1 MAEQAQGKTF
11 RYRHYRLFRNATL
24 GTGAYGQV
32 YRAKLDEL
40 PCAAK
45 ILHPILVDRS
55 DPKKQTNLR
64 KFEQECRF
72 LSEIRHPNIVQYLG
86 MEYDRETGLSVLLM
100 ELMDESLTHFLERS
114 DTPLPYHMQV
124 DISHDIALAL
134 AYLHSNDI
142 IHRDLSSNNVLL
154 IRPGYRAKV
163 TDFGMSKFTEMHPHM
178 TPLTNCP
185 GTQAYMAPEAL
196 QEEPLYTAKLDV
208 FQAGVLM
215 VQIITRK
222 FPDPT
227 RANRSIADP
236 RSPTGIMLM
245 PVPEIE
251 RRHNHLSLISDT
263 HSMVGL
269 IRDCLKNK
277 EKDRPTTQQLC
288 QQLSTLKEATRYSE
302 SRQEGEEGG
311 GRGDEGVRERVRE
324 VEGRE
329 REVEGRERDI
339 QGRLEEVEGRERE
352 VEGRE
357 REVQRRLE
365 EVEGR
370 EREVEGREREIQ
382 GRLEEVGRR
391 ETEEDGGHLD
401 QGLPN
406 PPGQPA
412 PVDIDRLVLEISE
425 FKRKNARLTWALLA
439 VLLLFSAILIGYSL
453 EATSKNGMSRDAS
466 EPFEK
471 DSEMQRLKDQLI
483 LEKEKVQR
491 IKDQLEL
498 KEQLIVDIETK
509 YLSMEEE
516 NKRLT
521 EQNQDL
527 QGQEMQRSKDQLIL
541 EKETEVQRIKD
552 QLELKEQLIVDIE
565 TKYLSM
571 EEENKRLTEQNQDLQ
586 GQEMQRLKD
595 QLILEKETELQR
607 IKDQLE
613 LKEQLIVD
621 IETKYL
627 SMEEEN
633 KRLTEQNQDLQGQEM
648 QRLKDQLIL
657 EKETE
662 VQRIKDQLEL
672 KEQLIVDIETK
683 YLSMEEENKRLTE
696 QNQDLLGQV
705 DSFKNLSEKALFSCV
720 CGPGLRSATV
730 NYSTHVTVEFR
741 DHSGQPYLVPQKI
754 TAQLKAINVSLQRL
768 KTPQKLSVQ
777 IAAVSPSQHNISFTA
792 VIRGQYK
799 LHIQH
804 NGSEINGSPFTIR
817 VYPDPT
823 RLGIPVRVVTGLDDP
838 YGIAINS
845 YGEMIVSEWGPDRV
859 SVLDSTGKVIRRFGD
874 RPEQMKFP
882 TGVAVDRDDNVY
894 VASDH
899 KLQKFSRDGH
909 LIKTVGQK
917 GNKEGEFN
925 EPIGVRLNISHV
937 YLCDKRN
944 HRIQVFDCELNF
956 IRTIGSRGLGGGEFN
971 SPYDLDF
978 DAEGNAYIA
987 DCGNNRIQVLNT
999 SGQFIRQFGHEE
1011 GEGRLEGPTAVH
1023 IIGQIVY
1030 VSDSGH
1036 HRIAVYETSGQFVTS
1051 FGRGGKGEGE
1061 FDDPRHITSDH
1072 NGFIYVCDW
1081 WNNRIKIL

>member
-154 IRPGYRAKV
+154 IGPGYRAKV

-222 FPDPT
+222 FPDPI

-236 RSPTGIMLM
+236 RSPTGIIWM
-245 PVPEIE
+245 PVSEIE
-251 RRHNHLSLISDT
+251 RRHNHLSLISHT

-269 IRDCLKNK
+269 IRDCLKDE

-288 QQLSTLKEATRYSE
+288 QQLSTLKEATEYSE

-324 VEGRE
+324 VKGRE

-357 REVQRRLE
+357 REVQ
-365 EVEGR
+365 
-370 EREVEGREREIQ
+370 

-406 PPGQPA
+406 PPGQLA

-425 FKRKNARLTWALLA
+425 LKRTNARLTWALLA

-453 EATSKNGMSRDAS
+453 EATPKNGMSRDAS

-483 LEKEKVQR
+483 LEKETEVQR
-491 IKDQLEL
+491 IRDQLEL
-498 KEQLIVDIETK
+498 KEPLIVDNETK
-509 YLSMEEE
+509 YPSMEEE
-516 NKRLT
+516 NKRST

-527 QGQEMQRSKDQLIL
+527 QGQ
-541 EKETEVQRIKD
+541 
-552 QLELKEQLIVDIE
+552 
-565 TKYLSM
+565 
-571 EEENKRLTEQNQDLQ
+571 
-586 GQEMQRLKD
+586 
-595 QLILEKETELQR
+595 
-607 IKDQLE
+607 
-613 LKEQLIVD
+613 
-621 IETKYL
+621 
-627 SMEEEN
+627 
-633 KRLTEQNQDLQGQEM
+633 
-648 QRLKDQLIL
+648 
-657 EKETE
+657 
-662 VQRIKDQLEL
+662 
-672 KEQLIVDIETK
+672 
-683 YLSMEEENKRLTE
+683 
-696 QNQDLLGQV
+696 V
-705 DSFKNLSEKALFSCV
+705 DSLKNLSEKALFSWIF
-720 CGPGLRSATV
+720 GPGLRSATV
-730 NYSTHVTVEFR
+730 NYSTHVTVELR
-741 DHSGQPYLVPQKI
+741 DHSGQPCLVPQKI
-754 TAQLKAINVSLQRL
+754 TAQLETFVVEEVQQSSWFGTKTTQK
-768 KTPQKLSVQ
+768 KTPQKLPVD
-777 IAAVSPSQHNISFTA
+777 IAAVSPSQHKISFTA
-792 VIRGQYK
+792 VTRGQHK

-804 NGSEINGSPFTIR
+804 NDSEINGSPFTIT

-823 RLGIPVRVVTGLDDP
+823 QLGTPVRVVTELTQP

-845 YGEMIVSEWGPDRV
+845 HGEMIVSEFVAHRV
-859 SVLDSTGKVIRRFGD
+859 SVLDSTGKVIRRFGSRGD
-874 RPEQMKFP
+874 RPEQMNYP
-882 TGVAVDRDDNVY
+882 RGVTVDRDDNVY
-894 VASDH
+894 VTSDH

-925 EPIGVRLNISHV
+925 TPLAVRFHNSHV
-937 YLCDKRN
+937 YVCEEVN
-944 HRIQVFDCELNF
+944 HRVQVFDCELNF
-956 IRTIGSRGLGGGEFN
+956 IRTIGSHGSGRGEFN
-971 SPYDLDF
+971 KPYNLGF
-978 DAEGNAYIA
+978 DADGNAYIA
-987 DCGNNRIQVLNT
+987 DYGNNRIQVLDT

-1023 IIGQIVY
+1023 IIGQFVY
-1030 VSDSGH
+1030 VSDIGHH
-1036 HRIAVYETSGQFVTS
+1036 HRIVVYETSGQFVTS
-1051 FGRGGKGEGE
+1051 FGRYGEGEGE
-1061 FDDPRHITSDH
+1061 FNNPQHITSDH

-1081 WNNRIKIL
+1081 QNNRIKIL

>member
-11 RYRHYRLFRNATL
+11 RYQHYRLFRNATL
-24 GTGAYGQV
+24 GMGAYGQV

-55 DPKKQTNLR
+55 DPKNQTNLC
-64 KFEQECRF
+64 KFEQECHF

-86 MEYDRETGLSVLLM
+86 MVYDRVTSLPVLLM
-100 ELMDESLTHFLERS
+100 ELMDESLTHFLKRS
-114 DTPLPYHMQV
+114 DTPLPYHVQV

-134 AYLHSNDI
+134 AYLHSNGI

-154 IRPGYRAKV
+154 IGPGYRAKV
-163 TDFGMSKFTEMHPHM
+163 TDFGMSKFTEMHCDM
-178 TPLTNCP
+178 IPLTKCP

-227 RANRSIADP
+227 RANRTIADP
-236 RSPTGIMLM
+236 QYPTGEILV

-263 HSMVGL
+263 HSMVGV
-269 IRDCLKNK
+269 IRDCLNNK

-357 REVQRRLE
+357 RE
-365 EVEGR
+365 
-370 EREVEGREREIQ
+370 IQ

-391 ETEEDGGHLD
+391 ETEEDGRHLD
-401 QGLPN
+401 QDLPN

-412 PVDIDRLVLEISE
+412 PVDIDRLVLEIFE
-425 FKRKNARLTWALLA
+425 HKRTNTRLTWALLA

-453 EATSKNGMSRDAS
+453 EATPKNGMSRDAS

-471 DSEMQRLKDQLI
+471 ET
-483 LEKEKVQR
+483 EVQR

-498 KEQLIVDIETK
+498 KEQLILDIETK

-527 QGQEMQRSKDQLIL
+527 QGQ
-541 EKETEVQRIKD
+541 
-552 QLELKEQLIVDIE
+552 
-565 TKYLSM
+565 
-571 EEENKRLTEQNQDLQ
+571 
-586 GQEMQRLKD
+586 
-595 QLILEKETELQR
+595 
-607 IKDQLE
+607 
-613 LKEQLIVD
+613 
-621 IETKYL
+621 
-627 SMEEEN
+627 
-633 KRLTEQNQDLQGQEM
+633 
-648 QRLKDQLIL
+648 
-657 EKETE
+657 
-662 VQRIKDQLEL
+662 
-672 KEQLIVDIETK
+672 
-683 YLSMEEENKRLTE
+683 
-696 QNQDLLGQV
+696 V
-705 DSFKNLSEKALFSCV
+705 DSCKNISEKALLSWVF
-720 CGPGLRSATV
+720 GPGLRSATV
-730 NYSTHVTVEFR
+730 NYSTHVTVELR

-754 TAQLKAINVSLQRL
+754 TAQLEAINVSLQRS
-768 KTPQKLSVQ
+768 KTPQKLPVD
-777 IAAVSPSQHNISFTA
+777 IAAVFPSQHKISFTA
-792 VIRGQYK
+792 VTRGQHK

-804 NGSEINGSPFTIR
+804 NDSEINGSPFTIT

-823 RLGIPVRVVTGLDDP
+823 QLGTPVRVVTALDNP

-845 YGEMIVSEWGPDRV
+845 HGEMVVSEWGAHQV
-859 SVLDSTGKVIRRFGD
+859 SVLDSTGKVIRRFGSFGD
-874 RPEQMKFP
+874 RPEHMAYPK
-882 TGVAVDRDDNVY
+882 GVAVDRDDNVY

-909 LIKTVGQK
+909 LIKTVGQE
-917 GNKEGEFN
+917 GNKEGEFKY
-925 EPIGVRLNISHV
+925 PKGVRLHNSHV
-937 YLCDKRN
+937 YVCDKDN
-944 HRIQVFDCELNF
+944 YRIQVFDCELNF
-956 IRTIGSRGLGGGEFN
+956 IRTIGSCGSGRGEFN
-971 SPYDLDF
+971 NLPVDLDF
-978 DAEGNAYIA
+978 DAEGSAYIA
-987 DCGNNRIQVLNT
+987 DYGNNRIQALDT

-1023 IIGQIVY
+1023 IIGQFVY
-1030 VSDSGH
+1030 VSDIGH

-1051 FGRGGKGEGE
+1051 FGRLGEGEGE
-1061 FDDPRHITSDH
+1061 FELPQHITSDH

-1081 WNNRIKIL
+1081 WNKIILI

>member
-1 MAEQAQGKTF
+1 MQGQAG
-11 RYRHYRLFRNATL
+11 
-24 GTGAYGQV
+24 
-32 YRAKLDEL
+32 RAALCRQTS
-40 PCAAK
+40 PP
-45 ILHPILVDRS
+45 LHPILVDRS
-55 DPKKQTNLR
+55 DPKNQTNLR

-72 LSEIRHPNIVQYLG
+72 LSEIRHPNIVQYLD
-86 MEYDRETGLSVLLM
+86 MVYDRETGLPVLLM

-154 IRPGYRAKV
+154 IGPGYRAKV
-163 TDFGMSKFTEMHPHM
+163 TDFGMSKFTDMHPHM
-178 TPLTNCP
+178 TRLTKCP

-196 QEEPLYTAKLDV
+196 QEESLYTAKLDV

-215 VQIITRK
+215 VQIITHK

-227 RANRSIADP
+227 QANRRIADP
-236 RSPTGIMLM
+236 RYPTGEILV

-263 HSMVGL
+263 HFMVGV
-269 IRDCLKNK
+269 IRDCLNNK

-288 QQLSTLKEATRYSE
+288 QQLSTLKEATQYSE

-357 REVQRRLE
+357 REVQGRLE

-425 FKRKNARLTWALLA
+425 LKRTNARLTWALLA
-439 VLLLFSAILIGYSL
+439 VLLLFIAILIGYSL
-453 EATSKNGMSRDAS
+453 EAMPTNGMSRDAS

-483 LEKEKVQR
+483 LEKEIEVQR
-491 IKDQLEL
+491 IKDQLKL

-527 QGQEMQRSKDQLIL
+527 QGQEMQR
-541 EKETEVQRIKD
+541 IKD
-552 QLELKEQLIVDIE
+552 QLKLKEQLI
-565 TKYLSM
+565 L
-571 EEENKRLTEQNQDLQ
+571 
-586 GQEMQRLKD
+586 
-595 QLILEKETELQR
+595 
-607 IKDQLE
+607 
-613 LKEQLIVD
+613 
-621 IETKYL
+621 
-627 SMEEEN
+627 
-633 KRLTEQNQDLQGQEM
+633 
-648 QRLKDQLIL
+648 
-657 EKETE
+657 
-662 VQRIKDQLEL
+662 
-672 KEQLIVDIETK
+672 DIETK

-705 DSFKNLSEKALFSCV
+705 DSFKNLSEKALFSWIV
-720 CGPGLRSATV
+720 GPGLRSATV
-730 NYSTHVTVEFR
+730 NYSTHVTVELR
-741 DHSGQPYLVPQKI
+741 DRSGQPYLVPQKI
-754 TAQLKAINVSLQRL
+754 TAQLETFVVEEVQQSSWFRTKTTQK
-768 KTPQKLSVQ
+768 KTPQKLPVD
-777 IAAVSPSQHNISFTA
+777 IAAVSPSQHKISFTA
-792 VIRGQYK
+792 VTRGQHK

-804 NGSEINGSPFTIR
+804 NGSEINGSPFTIT

-823 RLGIPVRVVTGLDDP
+823 QLGTPVRVVTELDRP

-845 YGEMIVSEWGPDRV
+845 YGEMIVSEWGPHQV
-859 SVLDSTGKVIRRFGD
+859 SVLDSTGKVIRRFGSLGD
-874 RPEQMKFP
+874 RPEQMKYP

-894 VASDH
+894 VTSDH

-925 EPIGVRLNISHV
+925 EPIGVRLHNSHV
-937 YLCDKRN
+937 YVCEKRN
-944 HRIQVFDCELNF
+944 HRIQVLDCELNF
-956 IRTIGSRGLGGGEFN
+956 IRTIGSRGSGRGEFN
-971 SPYDLDF
+971 KPFDLDF

-987 DCGNNRIQVLNT
+987 DLVNNRIQVLDT

-1011 GEGRLEGPTAVH
+1011 GEGRLKGPIAVH
-1023 IIGQIVY
+1023 IIGQFVY

-1051 FGRGGKGEGE
+1051 FGRKGEGE
-1061 FDDPRHITSDH
+1061 GEFISPRHITSDY
-1072 NGFIYVCDW
+1072 NGFIYVCDLL
-1081 WNNRIKIL
+1081 NKRIKTL